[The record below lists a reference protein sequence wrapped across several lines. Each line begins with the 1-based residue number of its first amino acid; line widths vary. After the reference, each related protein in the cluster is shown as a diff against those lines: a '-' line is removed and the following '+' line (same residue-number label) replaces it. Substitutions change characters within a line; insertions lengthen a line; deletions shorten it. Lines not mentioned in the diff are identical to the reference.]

1 MTQDKNNTNQTA
13 PNETGEIKSPTNTT
27 PNLQTVT
34 SNEESNKRLE
44 ELAAENEK
52 LKKENAVL
60 KLNIK
65 EEYRDD
71 AISLAENLV
80 NGECDFTQALN
91 NVIAKYP
98 QFITTTTQKL
108 NLGGPTGGLHITTND
123 RDAFVSGVKNK
134 FLGG

>member
-1 MTQDKNNTNQTA
+1 MTG
-13 PNETGEIKSPTNTT
+13 GEPPFIATYLSKFYTIPVKMCCWMVRTR
-27 PNLQTVT
+27 
-34 SNEESNKRLE
+34 K
-44 ELAAENEK
+44 AAA
-52 LKKENAVL
+52 AVL

-98 QFITTTTQKL
+98 QFITTTTPKL
-108 NLGGPTGGLHITTND
+108 NLGGPTGGLHNITTND

>member
-1 MTQDKNNTNQTA
+1 MTG
-13 PNETGEIKSPTNTT
+13 GEPPFIATYLSKFYTIPVKMCCWMVRTR
-27 PNLQTVT
+27 
-34 SNEESNKRLE
+34 K
-44 ELAAENEK
+44 AAA
-52 LKKENAVL
+52 AVL

-98 QFITTTTQKL
+98 QFITTTTPKL
-108 NLGGPTGGLHITTND
+108 NLCGPTVGLHNITTND

-134 FLGG
+134 FLGC

>member
-1 MTQDKNNTNQTA
+1 MLLDGQNQIIIITVCCTFVCQGKRDSRQAVRTGKAATA
-13 PNETGEIKSPTNTT
+13 
-27 PNLQTVT
+27 
-34 SNEESNKRLE
+34 
-44 ELAAENEK
+44 
-52 LKKENAVL
+52 AVL

-98 QFITTTTQKL
+98 QFITTTTPKL
-108 NLGGPTGGLHITTND
+108 NLDGPTGGLHNITTND